1 MFDWKI
7 INKGIEIK
15 NRSDYSF
22 HPAALKIF
30 FQKGLNTPEKI
41 NRFLFPDYDKDLH
54 SPFLFSQ
61 MPQAVKRIK
70 KAKKRKEKVAIFG
83 DYDADGITSSAVLAE
98 IFKKLNIPFE
108 IYIPNKR
115 SEGYGL
121 NLEAIKELK
130 EKNVSVIVTVDCGIS
145 NAEEIIGA
153 SKMGIDVIITDHHH
167 IPSKVPKAHSIIN
180 PQMKNS
186 GYPFKE
192 LAGVGVAFKFAQAL
206 CEELIPNEKDQL
218 KWLLDLVAIGT
229 IADCVPLL
237 EENRILCKY
246 GLIVLSKTR
255 RIGLQEL
262 FKVGRILVDEN
273 NVPNTHKISFQ
284 IAPRINAAGR
294 MDHANIA
301 YNLISEKDRIKAR
314 KLALELETYNQER
327 QAITKQIVKEVE
339 VLANNAFKNKKFI
352 FAVGE
357 HFSLGVAGLAA
368 GKIADKFRKPTAILQ
383 KGRNESRGS
392 FRSIPQINIIE
403 AIEKY
408 GNLLTKYGGHNQ
420 AAGISI
426 KNENLEEF
434 YKRLNAF
441 IEKRLADKDVPP
453 EILIDA
459 EISSKDINF
468 KLAEEIKKME
478 PFGVGNEEPTFLTKN
493 LIVEELKWVGNG
505 EKHLKLFL
513 RPGDKTPKIFE
524 AIGFNSPNSFRDIK
538 PGDIID
544 LAFHLQQDSWNGSE
558 KIQLEI
564 VDLKIKSDPNTQIAH
579 E

>member
-167 IPSKVPKAHSIIN
+167 IPSEIPKAHSIIN

-301 YNLISEKDRIKAR
+301 YNLISEKNRIKAR
-314 KLALELETYNQER
+314 ELALELETYNQER

-339 VLANNAFKNKKFI
+339 VLANNTFKDKKFI

-478 PFGVGNEEPTFLTKN
+478 PFGVGNEEPIFLTKN

-524 AIGFNSPNSFRDIK
+524 AIGFNSFDRFKDIK
-538 PGDIID
+538 IGNIAD
-544 LAFHLQQDSWNGSE
+544 LVFHLQLDNWNGNK
-558 KIQLEI
+558 KIQLNI
-564 VDLKIKSDPNTQIAH
+564 IDLKIKSDSNTQIAH

>member
-167 IPSKVPKAHSIIN
+167 IPSEIPKAHSIIN

-314 KLALELETYNQER
+314 ELALELETYNQKR
-327 QAITKQIVKEVE
+327 QAVTKQIVKEVE
-339 VLANNAFKNKKFI
+339 VLANNTFKNKKFI

-478 PFGVGNEEPTFLTKN
+478 PFGVENEEPIFLTKN

-524 AIGFNSPNSFRDIK
+524 AIGFNSFDRFKDIK
-538 PGDIID
+538 IGNIAD
-544 LAFHLQQDSWNGSE
+544 LVFHLQLDNWNGNK
-558 KIQLEI
+558 KIQLNI
-564 VDLKIKSDPNTQIAH
+564 IDLKIKSDSNTQIAH

>member
-30 FQKGLNTPEKI
+30 FQKDLNTPEKI

-167 IPSKVPKAHSIIN
+167 IPSEIPKAHSIIN

-314 KLALELETYNQER
+314 ELALELETYNQKR
-327 QAITKQIVKEVE
+327 QAVTKQIVKEVE
-339 VLANNAFKNKKFI
+339 VLANNTFKNKKFI

-434 YKRLNAF
+434 YKRLNTF

-478 PFGVGNEEPTFLTKN
+478 PFGVENEEPIFLTKN

-524 AIGFNSPNSFRDIK
+524 AIGFNSFDRFKDIK
-538 PGDIID
+538 IGNIAD
-544 LAFHLQQDSWNGSE
+544 LVFHLQLDNWNGNK
-558 KIQLEI
+558 KIQLNI
-564 VDLKIKSDPNTQIAH
+564 IDLKIKSDSNTQIAH

>member
-314 KLALELETYNQER
+314 ELALELETYNQER

-339 VLANNAFKNKKFI
+339 VLANNTFKDKKFI

-478 PFGVGNEEPTFLTKN
+478 PFGVGNEEPIFLTKN

-524 AIGFNSPNSFRDIK
+524 AIGFNSFDRFKDIK
-538 PGDIID
+538 IGNIAD
-544 LAFHLQQDSWNGSE
+544 LVFHLQLDNWNGNK
-558 KIQLEI
+558 KIQLNI
-564 VDLKIKSDPNTQIAH
+564 IDLKIKSDSNTQIAH

>member
-130 EKNVSVIVTVDCGIS
+130 EKNVSLIVTVDCGIS

-167 IPSKVPKAHSIIN
+167 IPSEIPKAHSIIN

-314 KLALELETYNQER
+314 ELALELETYNQER

-434 YKRLNAF
+434 YKRLNTF

-478 PFGVGNEEPTFLTKN
+478 PFGVGNEEPIFLTKN

-524 AIGFNSPNSFRDIK
+524 AIGFNSFDRFKDIK
-538 PGDIID
+538 IGNIMD
-544 LAFHLQQDSWNGSE
+544 LVFHLQLDNWNGNK
-558 KIQLEI
+558 KIQLNI
-564 VDLKIKSDPNTQIAH
+564 IDLKIKSDPNTQIAH

>member
-167 IPSKVPKAHSIIN
+167 IPSEIPKAHSIIN

-314 KLALELETYNQER
+314 ELALELETYNQKR
-327 QAITKQIVKEVE
+327 QAVTKQIVKEVE
-339 VLANNAFKNKKFI
+339 VLANNTFKNKKFI

-434 YKRLNAF
+434 YKRLNTF

-478 PFGVGNEEPTFLTKN
+478 PFGVGNEEPIFLTKN

-524 AIGFNSPNSFRDIK
+524 AIGFNSFDRFKDIK
-538 PGDIID
+538 IGNIAD
-544 LAFHLQQDSWNGSE
+544 LVFHLQLDNWNGNK
-558 KIQLEI
+558 KIQLNI
-564 VDLKIKSDPNTQIAH
+564 IDLKIKSDSNTQIAH

>member
-1 MFDWKI
+1 
-7 INKGIEIK
+7 
-15 NRSDYSF
+15 
-22 HPAALKIF
+22 
-30 FQKGLNTPEKI
+30 
-41 NRFLFPDYDKDLH
+41 
-54 SPFLFSQ
+54 
-61 MPQAVKRIK
+61 
-70 KAKKRKEKVAIFG
+70 
-83 DYDADGITSSAVLAE
+83 
-98 IFKKLNIPFE
+98 
-108 IYIPNKR
+108 
-115 SEGYGL
+115 
-121 NLEAIKELK
+121 
-130 EKNVSVIVTVDCGIS
+130 
-145 NAEEIIGA
+145 
-153 SKMGIDVIITDHHH
+153 
-167 IPSKVPKAHSIIN
+167 
-180 PQMKNS
+180 
-186 GYPFKE
+186 
-192 LAGVGVAFKFAQAL
+192 
-206 CEELIPNEKDQL
+206 
-218 KWLLDLVAIGT
+218 
-229 IADCVPLL
+229 
-237 EENRILCKY
+237 LCKY

-314 KLALELETYNQER
+314 ELALELETYNQER

-339 VLANNAFKNKKFI
+339 VLANNTFKNKRFI

-368 GKIADKFRKPTAILQ
+368 GKIADEFRKPTAILQ

-426 KNENLEEF
+426 RNENLEEF
-434 YKRLNAF
+434 YKRLNTF

-478 PFGVGNEEPTFLTKN
+478 PFGVGNEEPIFLTKN

-524 AIGFNSPNSFRDIK
+524 AIGFNSFDRFKDIK
-538 PGDIID
+538 IGNIMD
-544 LAFHLQQDSWNGSE
+544 LVFHLQLDNWNGNK
-558 KIQLEI
+558 KIQLNI
-564 VDLKIKSDPNTQIAH
+564 IDLKIKSDPNTQIAH

>member
-130 EKNVSVIVTVDCGIS
+130 EKNVSLIVTVDCGIS

-167 IPSKVPKAHSIIN
+167 IPSEIPKAHSIIN

-314 KLALELETYNQER
+314 ELALELETYNQER

-478 PFGVGNEEPTFLTKN
+478 PFGVGNEEPIFLTKN

-524 AIGFNSPNSFRDIK
+524 AIGFNSFDRFKDIK
-538 PGDIID
+538 IGNIMD
-544 LAFHLQQDSWNGSE
+544 LVFHLQLDNWNGNK
-558 KIQLEI
+558 KIQLNI
-564 VDLKIKSDPNTQIAH
+564 IDLKIKSDPNTQIAH